1 MSLVSL
7 LSVVLE
13 SGLERLSA
21 KITELIDSHSW
32 VSLEIYL
39 LNKLEFSVLELR
51 DVVASA
57 RVDQPEGSAML
68 IALVSVEEHEHAE
81 VAQVAL
87 AESVLVKAVDL
98 RVR

>member
-32 VSLEIYL
+32 VSLEIDL

-68 IALVSVEEHEHAE
+68 IALVSVEEH
-81 VAQVAL
+81 
-87 AESVLVKAVDL
+87 
-98 RVR
+98 